1 MQLKLSNIRQ
11 LRGCVAVEQRDR
23 LRQSNFLSEPPAHD
37 LVLEG
42 EQEKGGEET
51 LQATRISGSGSPPS
65 ASPSLTHIPTLL
77 PTK

>member
-1 MQLKLSNIRQ
+1 MQERKRAHTLGWGWG
-11 LRGCVAVEQRDR
+11 RGI
-23 LRQSNFLSEPPAHD
+23 
-37 LVLEG
+37 VLEG
-42 EQEKGGEET
+42 EQEMGGEET